1 MKILLEVLT
10 YCIHLK
16 KKATSL
22 KTLSNN
28 QGFTLLTG
36 NQSWKEIHCIFQILL
51 FFPLKVRRL
60 PSSF

>member
-16 KKATSL
+16 KQATSL
-22 KTLSNN
+22 KALSKN

-36 NQSWKEIHCIFQILL
+36 NQSWKDIHSIFQILL
-51 FFPLKVRRL
+51 FFPLK
-60 PSSF
+60 